1 MGKQFPGKNMK
12 SIRPNRALSLG
23 TMIDLRNQLLDR
35 REELSQLYRSRRVAV
50 LTWKCKTTSKSILS
64 DVDTSLS
71 DFYMLVGLKRGPL
84 STCFTASPSEETSG
98 I

>member
-1 MGKQFPGKNMK
+1 MK

-23 TMIDLRNQLLDR
+23 AMIDPRNHLLDR
-35 REELSQLYRSRRVAV
+35 REELSQLYRSRHAAV
-50 LTWKCKTTSKSILS
+50 LTWKCKTTSKSKLS

-71 DFYMLVGLKRGPL
+71 DFYMLGGLKRDPL
-84 STCFTASPSEETSG
+84 STCFTASPSDETSG